1 MSKASRVG
9 TLLMASVLL
18 SSGCYG
24 PFYLTRKV
32 WEWNGQVGGKWANEV
47 VYIVMAHII
56 PVYGIA
62 GLADAVIFNSIEFWG
77 GANPMAPT
85 AKDGS
90 SVQTKQIARGDD
102 EARVSKIS
110 GPEGEQLLIEQ
121 FHKGEP
127 SGTLRVAQIN
137 GVTTGTDAEGNVLFT
152 AKTLEDGSVVVNDAK
167 GIQVASHSPE
177 DVAKL
182 QKVAL
187 Q

>member
-9 TLLMASVLL
+9 SLLMASLLL

-32 WEWNGQVGGKWANEV
+32 WEFNGQVGGKWANEV
-47 VYIVMAHII
+47 VFIAMHII
-56 PVYGIA
+56 PVYGVA
-62 GLADAVIFNSIEFWG
+62 ELADGIIFNSIEFWG
-77 GANPMAPT
+77 GTNPMAPT
-85 AKDGS
+85 AKDET

-102 EARVSKIS
+102 AARVSKIS
-110 GPEGEQLLIEQ
+110 GPDGEQLLIEQ

-127 SGTLRVAQIN
+127 AGTLRVAQID
-137 GVTTGTDAEGNVLFT
+137 GVTTGTDAQGNVLFT
-152 AKTLEDGSVVVNDAK
+152 AKTLEDGSVVINDAK
-167 GIQVASHSPE
+167 GIQVAKHSPE

-182 QKVAL
+182 QKVAI

>member
-1 MSKASRVG
+1 MSRASRMG
-9 TLLMASVLL
+9 TLLMAGVLL

-47 VYIVMAHII
+47 AFIVMHII

-62 GLADAVIFNSIEFWG
+62 ELADGVIFNSIEFWG

-85 AKDGS
+85 AKDNTT
-90 SVQTKQIARGDD
+90 VQTKQIARGDD
-102 EARVSKIS
+102 QARVSKIS

-127 SGTLRVAQIN
+127 AGTLRVLQMD
-137 GVTTGTDAEGNVLFT
+137 GVTTGVDAQGNTLFT